1 MAGRLIKILKIA
13 QSFQLTPECEECQIR
28 LPHLIS
34 RSVLT
39 KWVYVSV
46 LLLFEISCTMYLRV
60 FNYSNST
67 PIDNS
72 TECHW
77 AILSQL

>member
-1 MAGRLIKILKIA
+1 MSNKATTSNEADLHKENG
-13 QSFQLTPECEECQIR
+13 F
-28 LPHLIS
+28 
-34 RSVLT
+34 
-39 KWVYVSV
+39 VYVPF
-46 LLLFEISCTMYLRV
+46 LFLFEISCTMYLRV